1 MTTLLPISP
10 SRLLIV
16 YLALAAICLNLL
28 SPSAAAQT
36 RPASATTYKLIDVKA
51 TGSNRFTQEE
61 IAAASGL
68 PVGTTAGDEDFRKAA
83 RNLGE
88 SGAFANVAF
97 TYTYSSAGAKLTFQV
112 ADADKFVPAHFIDFV
127 WFADQDL
134 LQKVHERV
142 PLFDGEL
149 PTTGR
154 LPDRVSDVLQ
164 ALLVENDIPGHVDYL
179 RTAGKNDRLA
189 SFDYSVSN
197 VTIRIHKVEFS
208 GVGPS
213 ELPLLQT
220 AAEKLS
226 TREYSHVLLS
236 PFVEHTLLPVYHE
249 RGYLKAACAVPQ
261 VKVVKPAAS
270 ETNDSKHEE
279 TLVDVIFPVTP
290 GIAYKVARWEW
301 SGNKE
306 IPSDALQPLLHVKVG
321 QSANTVQLEDDLR
334 AVQTLYSSHGR
345 ILAVV
350 KANAEFDD
358 AAGTADFQL
367 VVNEGSVYHM
377 GELAFRG
384 IDNNLEGRLR
394 AIWKLRPGDVYDA
407 TYLQQFLP
415 QARKLLPANMDWDVS
430 PHVTAIARDK
440 TVDVDLQYT
449 AKATH

>member
-1 MTTLLPISP
+1 MTTTLRIPHTRFP
-10 SRLLIV
+10 
-16 YLALAAICLNLL
+16 LALGLAIVCLFLPWMIAAG
-28 SPSAAAQT
+28 QT
-36 RPASATTYKLIDVKA
+36 RPTSATTYKLIEVKA

-68 PVGTTAGDEDFRKAA
+68 PVGTTAGDEDFHKAA
-83 RNLGE
+83 RTLGE

-97 TYTYSSAGAKLTFQV
+97 TYTFSSAGAKLTFQV
-112 ADADKFVPAHFIDFV
+112 TDADKFVPAHFIDFI

-134 LQKVHERV
+134 LHKVHERV
-142 PLFDGEL
+142 PLFDGDL

-179 RTAGKNDRLA
+179 HTTGKNDRLVA
-189 SFDYSVSN
+189 FDYSVSN
-197 VTIRIHKVEFS
+197 VTIRIHHVEFS
-208 GVGPS
+208 GAGAA
-213 ELPLLQT
+213 ELPLLQE
-220 AAEKLS
+220 AAERLS
-226 TREYSHVLLS
+226 TREYSHGLLNS
-236 PFVEHTLLPVYHE
+236 FVDHALLPVYRE
-249 RGYLKAACAVPQ
+249 RGYLKAACAAPQ
-261 VKVVKPAAS
+261 IKVVKPAAS
-270 ETNDSKHEE
+270 EANDNRHEE
-279 TLVDVIFPVTP
+279 TLVDITFPVAP
-290 GIAYKVARWEW
+290 GAAYKVAHWEW

-306 IPSDALQPLLHVKVG
+306 IPTDALQPLLRVKVG
-321 QSANTVQLEDDLR
+321 QPANTVQLEADLR
-334 AVQTLYSSHGR
+334 AVQTLYSSRGR

-350 KANAEFDD
+350 KANAVFDD
-358 AAGTADFQL
+358 VAGTIDYQL
-367 VVNEGSVYHM
+367 VVDEGSVFHM

-430 PHVTAIARDK
+430 SHVTAIARDK

>member
-1 MTTLLPISP
+1 MTTTLRIPRTRFL
-10 SRLLIV
+10 
-16 YLALAAICLNLL
+16 LALSLATASVCLPWPIAAV
-28 SPSAAAQT
+28 QT
-36 RPASATTYKLIDVKA
+36 KPASATTYKLIEVKA
-51 TGSNRFTQEE
+51 TGSNRFSQEE

-68 PVGTTAGDEDFRKAA
+68 PVGTTAGEEDFRKAA
-83 RNLGE
+83 RTLGE

-112 ADADKFVPAHFIDFV
+112 TDAEKFVPAHFIDFV
-127 WFADQDL
+127 WFADQNL

-179 RTAGKNDRLA
+179 HSTDKNDRLV

-197 VTIRIHKVEFS
+197 VIIRIHNVEFS
-208 GVGPS
+208 GAGAS
-213 ELPLLQT
+213 ELPLLQE

-226 TREYSHVLLS
+226 TREYSHAILNS
-236 PFVEHTLLPVYHE
+236 FVERSLLRVYRE
-249 RGYLKAACAVPQ
+249 RGYLKAACAAPQ
-261 VKVVKPAAS
+261 IKVVKPAAA
-270 ETNDSKHEE
+270 EANDSKHEE
-279 TLVDVIFPVTP
+279 TLLDITFPVTP
-290 GIAYKVARWEW
+290 GLAYKVAHWEW

-306 IPSDALQPLLHVKVG
+306 IPTDALQPLLHVKVG
-321 QSANTVQLEDDLR
+321 QPANTVQLEDDLR

-358 AAGTADFQL
+358 VAGTVDYQL
-367 VVNEGSVYHM
+367 VVDEGSVFHM

-440 TVDVDLQYT
+440 TVDVDLLYM

>member
-1 MTTLLPISP
+1 MTTTPRIPRARFL
-10 SRLLIV
+10 
-16 YLALAAICLNLL
+16 LALFSSATACLGLPC
-28 SPSAAAQT
+28 SVAAQI
-36 RPASATTYKLIDVKA
+36 RPASTTTYKLIEVKA

-68 PVGTTAGDEDFRKAA
+68 PIGTIAGDEDFRKAA
-83 RNLGE
+83 RILGE

-97 TYTYSSAGAKLTFQV
+97 TYTYSSAGAKLTFQIT
-112 ADADKFVPAHFIDFV
+112 DAEKFVPAHFIDFI

-197 VTIRIHKVEFS
+197 VTIRIHQVEFT
-208 GVGPS
+208 GVGAS
-213 ELPLLQT
+213 ELPLLQA

-226 TREYSHVLLS
+226 TREYSHVLLNS
-236 PFVEHTLLPVYHE
+236 FVEHTLLPVYHE

-261 VKVVKPAAS
+261 VKVVKPATS
-270 ETNDSKHEE
+270 EANDSKHEE
-279 TLVDVIFPVTP
+279 TLVDVTFPVTP

-306 IPSDALQPLLHVKVG
+306 FPADVLQPLVHVKVG
-321 QSANTVQLEDDLR
+321 QPANTVQMEDDLR

-415 QARKLLPANMDWDVS
+415 QARKLLPANMDWDVAS
-430 PHVTAIARDK
+430 HVTAIARDK